1 MVLTRMNKLLLLLGI
16 YCLFSGTATAQNLYF
31 PPITIGATWAT
42 TPPQDLGFCP
52 ERIDSLYH
60 FLEARDTKSFIL
72 LKDGKIV
79 LEKYFGTYTQDSIFY
94 WASAGKSLAAFL
106 VGLAQDEGLLDI
118 NDKTSEYLGQGW
130 TSLTPAQ
137 EDLITIRH
145 QLTMTTGLDDGVP
158 DDNCLTPACLVFKAA
173 PGTRWAYHNAPYH
186 LTHNVVANASGLTF
200 QQFTRTR
207 LFQKVGMNGFWFNY
221 VMYGRARD
229 MARFGLLMQA
239 KGVWNGDTILHNQTY
254 YNDMINAS
262 QTLNKSYG
270 YLWWLNGEPSFMLP
284 ATQLVFPGP
293 LLSNAP
299 ADMYSALGKDDQ
311 KIHIVPSKGWV
322 VVRQGLSA
330 STSLVP
336 IDFDRDLWDYLN
348 ALECAPSSSDD
359 FTATATGIKAMPTVS
374 ATGWTIDCGA
384 GYTRAVLLNGLG
396 QVIQNFAIPDGTFTF
411 QCGSAALPA
420 GVYHV
425 VVMDEQGRYTRIPVV
440 KTVKN

>member
-16 YCLFSGTATAQNLYF
+16 YGLFSGTATAQNLYF
-31 PPITIGATWAT
+31 PPITVGATWAT

-52 ERIDSLYH
+52 ERIDSLYN
-60 FLEARDTKSFIL
+60 FLEARDTKSFML

-118 NDKTSEYLGQGW
+118 NDKTSEYLGPGW
-130 TSLTPAQ
+130 TSLNPAQ

-158 DDNCLTPACLVFKAA
+158 DDNCLTPACLVFKATA
-173 PGTRWAYHNAPYH
+173 GTRWAYHNAPYH
-186 LTHNVVANASGLTF
+186 LTHNVVANASGITF

-229 MARFGLLMQA
+229 MARFGLLTLA

-254 YNDMINAS
+254 YHDMINTS
-262 QTLNKSYG
+262 QSLNKSYG
-270 YLWWLNGEPSFMLP
+270 YLWWLNGKPSFMFP
-284 ATQLVFPGP
+284 ASQFVFPGP

-330 STSLVP
+330 SASLVP
-336 IDFDRDLWDYLN
+336 IDFDKDLWDYLN
-348 ALECAPSSSDD
+348 ALECTSSNEEI
-359 FTATATGIKAMPTVS
+359 ATTNTTGIKAIPSVS
-374 ATGWTIDCGA
+374 TNSWTIDCGA
-384 GYTRAVLLNGLG
+384 GYTRAILLNGLG
-396 QVIQNFAIPDGTFTF
+396 QVIQNITILNGATTF
-411 QCGSAALPA
+411 QCGSASLAA

-425 VVMDEQGRYTRIPVV
+425 VVMDEHGRYDRVSVV
-440 KTVKN
+440 KTAEN

>member
-16 YCLFSGTATAQNLYF
+16 YGLFSGTATAQNLYF
-31 PPITIGATWAT
+31 PPITVGATWAT

-52 ERIDSLYH
+52 ERIDSLYN
-60 FLEARDTKSFIL
+60 FLEARDTKSFML

-118 NDKTSEYLGQGW
+118 NDKTSDYLGTGW

-158 DDNCLTPACLVFKAA
+158 DDNCLTPACLVFKATA
-173 PGTRWAYHNAPYH
+173 GTRWAYHNAPYH
-186 LTHNVVANASGLTF
+186 LTHNVVANASGITF

-229 MARFGLLMQA
+229 MARFGLLTLA

-254 YNDMINAS
+254 YHDMINTS
-262 QTLNKSYG
+262 QSLNKSYG
-270 YLWWLNGEPSFMLP
+270 YLWWLNGKPSFMFP
-284 ATQLVFPGP
+284 ASQFVFPGP

-330 STSLVP
+330 SASLVP

-348 ALECAPSSSDD
+348 ALECTSSSDD
-359 FTATATGIKAMPTVS
+359 FAATATGIKATPTVS

-384 GYTRAVLLNGLG
+384 GYTRATVLNAWG
-396 QVIQNFAIPDGTFTF
+396 QMVQTIQIPEGATAF
-411 QCGSAALPA
+411 QCGSDALAA

-425 VVMDEQGRYTRIPVV
+425 VVMDKLGHYTRISVV
-440 KTVKN
+440 KTMRN